1 MLRKFP
7 LGNKN
12 VEKNKF
18 EKRGEKNWNRL
29 DLKVEFEVVIII
41 AEDEGF
47 KKKFDFE
54 IWSFWPT
61 TQSFYNSACQP
72 MYVTWPISYQ

>member
-1 MLRKFP
+1 MVKLYTITAPCKQAAYP
-7 LGNKN
+7 SEN

-47 KKKFDFE
+47 KKKLIE
-54 IWSFWPT
+54 ENE
-61 TQSFYNSACQP
+61 Q
-72 MYVTWPISYQ
+72 